1 MILQSGEFVE
11 SSHMKNKIIIATL
24 LLIPL
29 SLSAQQSQ
37 LEIQR
42 LDWLIG
48 DWSFDDTEV
57 NGDYQET
64 GT

>member
-1 MILQSGEFVE
+1 MSQK
-11 SSHMKNKIIIATL
+11 KNSIVVAAL

-29 SLSAQQSQ
+29 SLSAQQGQ

-48 DWSFDDTEV
+48 D
-57 NGDYQET
+57 
-64 GT
+64 